1 MGPGV
6 LIGQTKSL
14 RSRVM
19 EMLALESQITGNV
32 AILGRDSQKED
43 GGVVAFRNFS
53 HLHLHC
59 HLAGGLKLLGGPM
72 MIS

>member
-1 MGPGV
+1 
-6 LIGQTKSL
+6 
-14 RSRVM
+14 
-19 EMLALESQITGNV
+19 MLALESQITGNV